1 VLIISHDRHLI
12 DATVD
17 KLWIAQN
24 GTIEEFDEDLDSYQR
39 MLTSGAGKEKSKA
52 GSTPAPA
59 SQEDRKQQRQDAAA
73 RRAQVAPLRK
83 SIKDAEQKLARL
95 RTELGKVEAILAD
108 PKTYDGAP
116 ERIALLGK
124 DKARFEAEIAKV
136 EDRWLELSTELEG
149 AEQA

>member
-1 VLIISHDRHLI
+1 
-12 DATVD
+12 
-17 KLWIAQN
+17 
-24 GTIEEFDEDLDSYQR
+24 
-39 MLTSGAGKEKSKA
+39 M
-52 GSTPAPA
+52 
-59 SQEDRKQQRQDAAA
+59 
-73 RRAQVAPLRK
+73 APLRK

-136 EDRWLELSTELEG
+136 EDQWLELSTELEG